1 MKKILYFTAAWCGPC
16 KTLGPIMQS
25 LSGQINYEKVD
36 VDSSNDL
43 SIQYG
48 VRNVP
53 SLILVDETGEVKGR
67 LVGVQSKDEIL
78 NFYNG

>member
-36 VDSSNDL
+36 VDNNNDL
-43 SIQYG
+43 SIEYG

-67 LVGVQSKDEIL
+67 LVGVQSKDQIL

>member
-43 SIQYG
+43 SIQYV

>member
-1 MKKILYFTAAWCGPC
+1 MKKKLYITAALCGPC